1 MVCDAA
7 ECAADKNLMKEPP
20 GRQRLNYSES
30 YMYSNSKDRH
40 PEEEGDDSKSNT
52 FHDAMFPD
60 DGHQYPP
67 FVKAGFNG
75 AAAAARTFDSPMGAQ
90 SPTEGHE
97 GKVFTAEDEKRLL
110 EALKR
115 CSAPTRA
122 AACAYRRTRDAD
134 HLTVIVHGLIEHYV
148 ERDARTKL
156 SRLGDDIRLVE
167 DLAID
172 SLTMLEIVFLAE
184 EVLQVSIDNEEL
196 RTFRT
201 VGEIKRFIVS
211 KLAPAP
217 RLS

>member
-1 MVCDAA
+1 V
-7 ECAADKNLMKEPP
+7 KEPLE
-20 GRQRLNYSES
+20 RLRYYSGES
-30 YMYSNSKDRH
+30 YMYLNSKDRR
-40 PEEEGDDSKSNT
+40 PEEEGEDSTSNT
-52 FHDAMFPD
+52 LRDAMFLD
-60 DGHQYPP
+60 DGRQYFP
-67 FVKAGFNG
+67 FAGACDDGEAANG
-75 AAAAARTFDSPMGAQ
+75 QILDSAMGTQ
-90 SPTEGHE
+90 SPAEGHE
-97 GKVFTAEDEKRLL
+97 GKVFTYDDEKRLL
-110 EALKR
+110 EALER

-122 AACAYRRTRDAD
+122 AACAYRRTRDAI

-156 SRLGDDIRLVE
+156 NRHGDDIRLVE

-201 VGEIKRFIVS
+201 VGEVKRFIVS

-217 RLS
+217 R